1 VLEYLIR
8 EDNDV
13 RAGGYR
19 QAHWWTV
26 LEGTSEYGFEPIAA
40 CARLEDAEAL
50 VTEKEKEF

>member
-1 VLEYLIR
+1 MEYLIR